1 MKNHKPIT
9 TSSASET
16 SASCPIHLSTTGTG
30 QTAARPRLDFN
41 ARYHNRK
48 LTTKDLLALLS
59 DKAPDFFQRAEVIGA
74 WVWIQFPAKQP
85 REVTARLAE
94 FGFHWNNKRQVWQ
107 HPCGKETQTP
117 FDGDPRE
124 RYGST
129 FPSQTAN

>member
-1 MKNHKPIT
+1 MRANAESGDTRT
-9 TSSASET
+9 T
-16 SASCPIHLSTTGTG
+16 TTNTNGTDRRPVIDY
-30 QTAARPRLDFN
+30 AARQ
-41 ARYHNRK
+41 HNRQ
-48 LTTKDLLALLS
+48 LPTKELLALLS
-59 DKAPDFFQRAEVIGA
+59 DKASEFFQRAEVIGA
-74 WVWIQFPAKQP
+74 WVWIQFADKQP

>member
-1 MKNHKPIT
+1 MRANAESGDTLTAT
-9 TSSASET
+9 TAT
-16 SASCPIHLSTTGTG
+16 A
-30 QTAARPRLDFN
+30 TAATDRRPAIDYT
-41 ARYHNRK
+41 ARQHNRQ
-48 LTTKDLLALLS
+48 LPTKQLLALLS

-74 WVWIQFPAKQP
+74 WVWIAFPDKQP
-85 REVTARLAE
+85 REITARLAE

>member
-1 MKNHKPIT
+1 MKT
-9 TSSASET
+9 TSTHSNERANAGSDEF
-16 SASCPIHLSTTGTG
+16 SSHG
-30 QTAARPRLDFN
+30 QTGAQPIRIDYN
-41 ARYHNRK
+41 ARYVNRQ
-48 LTTKDLLALLS
+48 LPTKQLLDLLEDA
-59 DKAPDFFQRAEVIGA
+59 APDLFYRAEVIGA
-74 WVWIQFPAKQP
+74 WVWIQFPDKQP

-94 FGFHWNNKRQVWQ
+94 FGFHWNNKHQVWQ